1 MQQGS
6 AEVREIRQHLCIYP
20 PFDSLSDDL
29 LDEVADAVDVA
40 YFKSGS
46 SILDRDDEIDSLY
59 YIRSGAVDIHR
70 RNGALY
76 NRLGEGD
83 IFGHFSLLR
92 HRKVHFPAKAI
103 EDTLIYLI
111 PVAVFADLCDR
122 DEQFADF
129 VELERPRLK
138 STVEKQFNES
148 SMLTTRV
155 RRLIARPPLILDAAT
170 PAREA
175 AARIG
180 TENISGVLVTGPAGD
195 RPDRT
200 YQDANG
206 EARELLGILTD
217 SDFRERVVA
226 QGRSAE
232 TPLSELIEPTLIS
245 VQSDSTAYD
254 AMLVM
259 LRSNVQHLPVLHRR
273 EPVALLHLTDL
284 IRFQTNSSLYLVST
298 IFSQGSVAGLARL
311 KPDVEAAFLQLVDE
325 GNSSQMIGSA
335 LATIGRAF
343 SRRLLELA
351 EQELGPPPVPYC
363 FIALGSMAR
372 NEQTIVTDQDNALVL
387 DDSFDPS
394 EHDAY
399 FKELARR
406 VSDGLAACGYSYC
419 TGGIMATTDAWRQP
433 LRVWKSY
440 FTDWIDKPDPKRL
453 LHSSIFFDLDSVYG
467 EESFALALQDL
478 VAEKAAQSPLFL
490 AAMAR
495 NALNRTPPI
504 GFFRN
509 FVMEKDGRQNNTID
523 AKRRGTAPMTD
534 LIRVH
539 ALACASRAQNSFER
553 LNAIGQTQLLPS
565 GVGERLRY
573 AFEFIAMM
581 RIRQQAVNLRHEQP
595 PDNKVDPETISSSER
610 HHLKDAFQVLS
621 DAQKFLRFRYP
632 LP

>member
-1 MQQGS
+1 MQVS
-6 AEVREIRQHLCIYP
+6 AEVREIRQHLCAFP
-20 PFDSLSDDL
+20 PFDGLPDEL
-29 LDEVADAVDVA
+29 LDTLAASVDVA
-40 YFKSGS
+40 YFKSGTG
-46 SILDRDDEIDSLY
+46 ILDRNDEIDALY
-59 YIRSGAVDIHR
+59 YIRSGAVDIFR

-92 HRKVHFPAKAI
+92 HRKVHFPATAI

-111 PVAVFADLCDR
+111 PIKVFMQLCEQ

-129 VELERPRLK
+129 VELERPRMK

-155 RRLIARPPLILDAAT
+155 RRLISRPPLILDAAT
-170 PAREA
+170 SARDA
-175 AARIG
+175 AVEIG
-180 TENISGVLVTGPAGD
+180 NENISGVLVTGPAGEH
-195 RPDRT
+195 PERT
-200 YQDANG
+200 YQDGDG

-226 QGRSAE
+226 QGRSVD
-232 TPLSELIEPTLIS
+232 TPLADLVDSRIIS
-245 VQSDSTAYD
+245 VQSDATAYD

-284 IRFQTNSSLYLVST
+284 IRYQTNSSLYLVST
-298 IFSQGSVAGLARL
+298 IFSQTTAAGLERL
-311 KPDVEAAFLQLVDE
+311 KPDVEAAFLQMVDE
-325 GNSSQMIGSA
+325 GSSSQMIGSA
-335 LATIGRAF
+335 MATIGRAF

-351 EQELGPPPVPYC
+351 EKELGPPPVPYC

-372 NEQTIVTDQDNALVL
+372 NEQTVVTDQDNALVL
-387 DDSFDPS
+387 DDRFRP
-394 EHDAY
+394 EQHDDY
-399 FKELARR
+399 FALLAKR
-406 VSDGLAACGYSYC
+406 VSDGLAGCGYTYC
-419 TGGIMATTDAWRQP
+419 TGGIMATNQQWRQP
-433 LRVWKSY
+433 LRVWKDY
-440 FTDWIDKPDPKRL
+440 FRDWINNPDPQRL

-467 EESFALALQDL
+467 EHEFALALQDL
-478 VAEKAAQSPLFL
+478 IAEQAPKNTLFL

-539 ALACASRAQNSFER
+539 ALACGTRAQNSFDR
-553 LNAIGQTQLLPS
+553 LTAIDNTQLLPS
-565 GVGERLRY
+565 GVGDRLRY

-581 RIRQQAVNLRHEQP
+581 RIRQQALNLRQEQP
-595 PDNKVDPETISSSER
+595 PDNKVNPEAISSSER

-621 DAQKFLRFRYP
+621 DAQKFMRFRYP

>member
-1 MQQGS
+1 MPAS
-6 AEVREIRQHLCIYP
+6 AEAREIRQHLGRFP
-20 PFDSLSDDL
+20 PFDGLSDEL
-29 LDEVADAVDVA
+29 LDEVAGAVDVA

-46 SILDRDDEIDSLY
+46 AILDRDDEIDSLH
-59 YIRSGAVDIHR
+59 YIRSGAVDIYR

-111 PVAVFADLCDR
+111 PVEVFTDLCDR

-129 VELERPRLK
+129 VELERPRMQ

-155 RRLIARPPLILDAAT
+155 RRLIARPPLILDGAT
-170 PAREA
+170 SAREA
-175 AARIG
+175 ATRIG
-180 TENISGVLVTGPAGD
+180 EEHISGVLVTGPAGD

-226 QGRSAE
+226 QGRSVN
-232 TPLSELIEPTLIS
+232 TPLAQLLDSRLIS
-245 VQSDSTAYD
+245 VQSDVTAYD
-254 AMLVM
+254 AMLTM

-273 EPVALLHLTDL
+273 EPVGLLHLTDL

-298 IFSQGSVAGLARL
+298 IFNQGSVAGLSRL
-311 KPDVEAAFLQLVDE
+311 KPDVEAAFLQMVDE
-325 GNSSQMIGSA
+325 DNSSQMIGSA

-351 EQELGPPPVPYC
+351 EQDLGPPPVPYC

-387 DDSFDPS
+387 DDSFDPAQ
-394 EHDAY
+394 HDSY
-399 FKELARR
+399 FRELAKR

-440 FTDWIDKPDPKRL
+440 FNGWIDKPDPERL
-453 LHSSIFFDLDSVYG
+453 LHSSIFFDLDGVYG
-467 EESFALALQDL
+467 EEGFALALQDL

-581 RIRQQAVNLRHEQP
+581 RIRQQALDLRQERP
-595 PDNKVDPETISSSER
+595 PDNKVDPETISATER

>member
-1 MQQGS
+1 MRGS
-6 AEVREIRQHLCIYP
+6 AEVREIRQHLGNYP
-20 PFDSLSDDL
+20 PFDGLSDEL
-29 LDEVADAVDVA
+29 LDAVADSVDVA

-46 SILDRDDEIDSLY
+46 SILDRNDGIDSLY
-59 YIRSGAVDIHR
+59 YVRSGAVDIYR

-103 EDTLIYLI
+103 EDTLIYLV
-111 PVAVFADLCDR
+111 PVAVFSDLCEQ

-138 STVEKQFNES
+138 SSVEKQFNES

-155 RRLIARPPLILDAAT
+155 RRLISRPPLILDAAT
-170 PAREA
+170 TAREA

-180 TENISGVLVTGPAGD
+180 AENISGVLVTGPAGE

-200 YQDANG
+200 YQDADG

-217 SDFRERVVA
+217 SDFRERVIA
-226 QGRSAE
+226 QGRSVD
-232 TPLSELIEPTLIS
+232 TPLSELVEPNLIS

-254 AMLVM
+254 AMLTM

-298 IFSQGSVAGLARL
+298 IFNQGSVAGLERL
-311 KPDVEAAFLQLVDE
+311 KPDVEAAFLRMVEE

-387 DDSFDPS
+387 DDSFDPAQ
-394 EHDAY
+394 HDAY
-399 FKELARR
+399 FKQLAKR

-433 LRVWKSY
+433 LCVWKSY
-440 FTDWIDKPDPKRL
+440 FGDWIDKPDPKRL

-478 VAEKAAQSPLFL
+478 VADKAAQSPLFL

-539 ALACASRAQNSFER
+539 ALACGSRAQNSFER
-553 LNAIGQTQLLPS
+553 LNAIGRTQLLPS

-573 AFEFIAMM
+573 AFEFIAML
-581 RIRQQAVNLRHEQP
+581 RIRQQALDLRHEQP

-632 LP
+632 MP